1 MKNRFLKYTGLR
13 FLITRVKKVYRFGK
27 TKVNKSLRVQ
37 LVLTFAVC
45 AIALGMVTSIA
56 QEMYG
61 QMDQEAHI
69 TYEYG
74 IRNIDNTARDL
85 TYELENREE
94 TLKRI
99 EESKRDNEA
108 NREEGTEY
116 VRSVPEIIR
125 NYENGQTDVKV
136 LIADPEGK
144 VFQRSQN
151 ATEEKVDLHS
161 VIRKAMEVRT
171 EQYNNNREEFYTIY
185 PITTD
190 NKSAYLIV
198 SGIPYASIKYSQ
210 EGGFLSTMSGIAA
223 FLGLFYFLTRRKM
236 RRIQDLS
243 AGLLEI
249 STGNLDHRVDSEGE
263 DELASLASNINHMAE
278 ELKTKIEQERQ
289 AERTK
294 NELITNVSHDLR
306 TPLTSIMGY
315 LRLLKDGRY
324 EDDQKQSEYV
334 QIAFNK
340 SEQLKG
346 LLEDLFEYTKISGDG
361 NKLHKE
367 RVNLG
372 ELLDQLTE
380 EWIATAEDSNIVL
393 KKDLPSDR
401 VNVYIDPDKMVRV
414 FENLFSNAIK
424 YSHKPGVVRV
434 NMNAEEAAVTICVEN
449 KGEPIPPEQLSR
461 LFERFYKV
469 EQSRTSASEGS
480 GLGLA
485 IAKSIV
491 DLHGGDIWAESDG
504 EQIRFLLKLK
514 RA

>member
-1 MKNRFLKYTGLR
+1 LKNKFLKYTGLR
-13 FLITRVKKVYRFGK
+13 FLFTRAKRIYGFVKA
-27 TKVNKSLRVQ
+27 KVNRSLRVQ

-45 AIALGMVTSIA
+45 SIALGIVSSLA
-56 QEMYG
+56 VEMFG
-61 QMDQEAHI
+61 QLDQSATI

-74 IRNIDNTARDL
+74 MNNIDNTARNL
-85 TYELENREE
+85 TDEIESREE
-94 TLKRI
+94 TIMRN
-99 EESKRDNEA
+99 EERARDNETG
-108 NREEGTEY
+108 EVGTEY
-116 VRSVPEIIR
+116 VRTMPEIIR
-125 NYENGQTDVKV
+125 GYENRSDDIKI
-136 LIADPEGK
+136 LIADSEGK
-144 VFQRSQN
+144 VFQRSRN

-171 EQYNNNREEFYTIY
+171 GQYVRNRQEFYTIY

-190 NKSAYLIV
+190 GKSSYLIV
-198 SGIPYASIKYSQ
+198 SGIPYASIKYSPD
-210 EGGFLSTMSGIAA
+210 GGFFTTMTGVAA

-236 RRIQDLS
+236 RKIQDLS

-249 STGNLDHRVDSEGE
+249 STGNLDHRVDDAGE
-263 DELASLASNINHMAE
+263 DELASLARNINHMAE
-278 ELKTKIEQERQ
+278 ELKTKIEEERQ

-324 EDDQKQSEYV
+324 EDEQKRNEYV
-334 QIAFNK
+334 QVAFNK
-340 SEQLKG
+340 SEQLKV

-361 NKLHKE
+361 NKLRKE

-380 EWIATAEDSNIVL
+380 EWLATAEESNIVL
-393 KKDLPSDR
+393 RKDLPQER

-434 NMNAEEAAVTICVEN
+434 KMNAEDASVIVCVEN

-469 EQSRTSASEGS
+469 DQSRSSNSEGS

-485 IAKSIV
+485 IAKGIV
-491 DLHGGDIWAESDG
+491 DLHGGEIWAETDG
-504 EQIRFLLKLK
+504 EQIRFKLKLN